1 LTGEQYIHHPIT
13 IIMTNSVSPQT
24 ISHHSDNIR
33 ALQELHNQMRACRLC
48 LDQGYEVVP
57 KAIFTGN
64 HGARIMS
71 IGQAPG
77 VTEVKAGRPFNA
89 GSGVRLFQWLAS
101 AGIEETWYRGSQYMT
116 SVTKCY
122 PGRAKS
128 GSGDRVPSKAEQVL
142 CRPFLDREIELAEPK
157 LIIPIGK
164 LAISLF
170 YPPNAKLTEVIG
182 TEKLVDGRWIV
193 PLPHSS
199 GASRW
204 HQIESN
210 RQLIQKA
217 VELIRAHVECLLPD
231 LDLSVNLG

>member
-1 LTGEQYIHHPIT
+1 MAPDMMRSNLLLL
-13 IIMTNSVSPQT
+13 N
-24 ISHHSDNIR
+24 
-33 ALQELHNQMRACRLC
+33 ELHTQMRACCLC
-48 LDQGYEVVP
+48 VENGHDVVP

-64 HGARIMS
+64 FGARIMS

-77 VTEVKAGRPFNA
+77 ITEVEADRPFNA
-89 GSGVRLFQWLAS
+89 GSGVRLFQWLAD
-101 AGIEETWYRGSQYMT
+101 AGIEETWYRSTQYMT

-128 GSGDRVPSKAEQVL
+128 GSGDRVPSRAEQKL
-142 CRPFLDREIELAEPK
+142 CRPFLDREIELADPQ

-170 YPPNAKLTEVIG
+170 YPNSARLTEIIG
-182 TEKLVDGRWIV
+182 TEKQINGRWIV

-204 HQIESN
+204 HQTETN
-210 RQLIQKA
+210 RALIAKA
-217 VELIRAHVECLLPD
+217 IGLIRQHVEQIFET
-231 LDLSVNLG
+231 